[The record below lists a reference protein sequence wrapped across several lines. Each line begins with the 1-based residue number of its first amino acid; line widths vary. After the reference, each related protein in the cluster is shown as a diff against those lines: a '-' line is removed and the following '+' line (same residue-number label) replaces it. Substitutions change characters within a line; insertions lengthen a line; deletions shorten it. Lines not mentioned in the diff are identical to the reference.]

1 MALDLQEQEQLDE
14 IKEWWRK
21 NGTYVV
27 GVMAA
32 VAIVSGGWRGY
43 QVWTAR
49 QSGEALGLYE
59 RAVQAAGGGDAK
71 AVKELTGKIMDDYGR
86 TGYALPA
93 AWLAAKTNF
102 ASGDLK
108 SAQAQYQYALDH
120 AKDKGLVELAK
131 LRLAAV
137 QLDLKDY
144 AGALKSLDGDHD
156 EAFVP
161 LFANLKGDV
170 LVAQG
175 KTEDAR
181 AAYKLALDKL
191 DPKSPL
197 KSVVE
202 IKLGGV
208 GG

>member
-14 IKEWWRK
+14 LKDWWRK

-27 GVMAA
+27 GVAA
-32 VAIVSGGWRGY
+32 AIAIVVGGWRGY

-49 QSGEALGLYE
+49 QSGEALGLFE
-59 RAVQAAGGGDAK
+59 HAMQAAVGNDSK

-102 ASGDLK
+102 GNGDLK

-131 LRLAAV
+131 LRLAEV
-137 QLDLKDY
+137 DMDIKDY
-144 AGALKSLDGDHD
+144 DGAMKLLDGDHD

-161 LFANLKGDV
+161 LFANLKGDA

-175 KTEDAR
+175 KTDDAR

-197 KSVVE
+197 KAVVE